1 MGRRIP
7 DGPEDPSPGHTRQEN
22 LHPGNATTPENRP
35 DRRFQ
40 AERAT
45 GSQHARSSPAMS
57 PRGLFASLPAN
68 QACGEAGVHAAQ
80 RAMLRVDG
88 DGRGDGL
95 GDGRG
100 EGWAR
105 AQGLADART
114 KLETCTQLL
123 FFGTS
128 PKTRVKSS
136 HLDNSTLFSSCNSL
150 IVAFAWA
157 LYTLGIRTIPRRTDG
172 TDGLYLL
179 QQAVGQLQFS
189 DLGCQAE

>member
-1 MGRRIP
+1 
-7 DGPEDPSPGHTRQEN
+7 
-22 LHPGNATTPENRP
+22 
-35 DRRFQ
+35 
-40 AERAT
+40 
-45 GSQHARSSPAMS
+45 
-57 PRGLFASLPAN
+57 
-68 QACGEAGVHAAQ
+68 
-80 RAMLRVDG
+80 MLRVDG
-88 DGRGDGL
+88 DGR

-157 LYTLGIRTIPRRTDG
+157 LYTLGIRTIPRRDGG

-189 DLGCQAE
+189 DLSCQAE